1 MVFQSNI
8 RNFDE
13 VGNTQFKLFFK
24 KSRKI
29 LCHQD
34 CKTNFKEYLWTQ
46 HTLIMETL
54 FITDKLKDL
63 LPKIKAFVETEL
75 YPLETTENLA
85 HNFSYV
91 EPILQEKRALVK
103 KAGLWGL
110 HLPEEDGGLGLT
122 LCEFG
127 QISEVLASSPFGH
140 FVFNT
145 QAPDIGNTELMHKY
159 APKHLKDKYLKPLM
173 DGEIR
178 SCFSMT
184 EPEFAGSNPTRMGTT
199 AVKDGD
205 DYIINGHKWFT
216 SSADGA
222 AFAVVMAVT
231 NPDAAPHKRASQI
244 IVPLDTEG
252 YKFIR
257 NIPIMGHAGDSWAS
271 HAEVIYENV
280 RVPQANLIGVEGAG
294 FLLAQE
300 RLGPGRIHHCMRFI
314 GIAERSFDLMCRYAA
329 SREMAEGV
337 MLGEMQ
343 FIQGFIAESRAE
355 IDAARLL
362 VLRTAKNIDEQ
373 GAAAV
378 RDEISMIKFFT
389 ANMMLRVI
397 DRAIQTHGA
406 LGMTSDILLSYWYA
420 HERAARIYDGA
431 DEVHKTALAR
441 GILKGYGL
449 DTRKK

>member
-1 MVFQSNI
+1 MES
-8 RNFDE
+8 
-13 VGNTQFKLFFK
+13 LFVTE
-24 KSRKI
+24 RI
-29 LCHQD
+29 
-34 CKTNFKEYLWTQ
+34 KT
-46 HTLIMETL
+46 
-54 FITDKLKDL
+54 L
-63 LPKIKAFVETEL
+63 LPKIKTFIENEL
-75 YPLETTENLA
+75 YPLETPEYLA
-85 HNFSYV
+85 HDFSHA
-91 EPILQEKRALVK
+91 EPILQQKRQLVK

-110 HLPEEDGGLGLT
+110 HLPEEDGGLNLT

-127 QISEVLASSPFGH
+127 QVSEVLASSPYGH

-159 APKHLKDKYLKPLM
+159 APKHLKERYLKPLM
-173 DGEIR
+173 NGDIR

-184 EPEFAGSNPTRMGTT
+184 EPEFAGSNPTRLGTT
-199 AVKDGD
+199 AEKDGD
-205 DYIINGHKWFT
+205 DYVINGHKWFT
-216 SSADGA
+216 SSADGS

-231 NPDAAPHKRASQI
+231 NPEAAPHKRASQI
-244 IVPLDTEG
+244 LVPMDTPG
-252 YKFIR
+252 VKLVR

-271 HAEVIYENV
+271 HAEMLYENV
-280 RVPQANLIGVEGAG
+280 RVPQANLIGAEGAG

-329 SREMAEGV
+329 SREMEEGV
-337 MLGEMQ
+337 MLGEKQ

-362 VLRTAKNIDEQ
+362 VLRTAKHIDEQ

-406 LGMTSDILLSYWYA
+406 LGMTNDILLSYWYA

-449 DTRKK
+449 NTRKK

>member
-1 MVFQSNI
+1 MEPIFATE
-8 RNFDE
+8 RTRE
-13 VGNTQFKLFFK
+13 
-24 KSRKI
+24 
-29 LCHQD
+29 
-34 CKTNFKEYLWTQ
+34 
-46 HTLIMETL
+46 LI
-54 FITDKLKDL
+54 
-63 LPKIKAFVETEL
+63 PKIKVFIENEL
-75 YPLETTENLA
+75 YPLESPEYLA
-85 HNFSYV
+85 HDFSIV
-91 EPILQEKRALVK
+91 EPILQQKRQLVK

-110 HLPEEDGGLGLT
+110 HLPEEDGGLNLT

-127 QISEVLASSPFGH
+127 QLSEVLASSPFGH

-159 APKHLKDKYLKPLM
+159 APKHLKERYLKPLM

-184 EPEFAGSNPTRMGTT
+184 EPEFAGSNPTRMGTM
-199 AVKDGD
+199 AVKDGSE
-205 DYIINGHKWFT
+205 YVINGHKWFT

-231 NPDAAPHKRASQI
+231 NPEAAPHKRASQI
-244 IVPLDTEG
+244 LVPMETPGVKLV
-252 YKFIR
+252 R

-271 HAEVIYENV
+271 HAEMRYENV
-280 RVPQANLIGVEGAG
+280 RVPQANLIGMEGAG

-314 GIAERSFDLMCRYAA
+314 GIAERSFDLMCRYAV
-329 SREMAEGV
+329 SRELEEGKV
-337 MLGEMQ
+337 LGDTQ

-362 VLRTAKNIDEQ
+362 VLRTAHNIDQ
-373 GAAAV
+373 FGASSV

-406 LGMTSDILLSYWYA
+406 LGMTSDILLSYWYT

-431 DEVHKTALAR
+431 DEVHKSALAR
-441 GILKGYGL
+441 SILKSYGL
-449 DTRKK
+449 DVRRKG

>member
-1 MVFQSNI
+1 
-8 RNFDE
+8 
-13 VGNTQFKLFFK
+13 
-24 KSRKI
+24 
-29 LCHQD
+29 
-34 CKTNFKEYLWTQ
+34 
-46 HTLIMETL
+46 MENL
-54 FITDKLKDL
+54 FITEKLKSIA
-63 LPKIKAFVETEL
+63 PKIKEFVQNEL
-75 YPLETTENLA
+75 YPLETTDFLSND
-85 HNFSYV
+85 FSKV
-91 EPILQEKRALVK
+91 EPVLKTKRELVK
-103 KAGLWGL
+103 KSGLWGL
-110 HLPEEDGGLGLT
+110 HLPESEGGLGLS

-127 QISEVLASSPFGH
+127 QISEILAHSPFGH
-140 FVFNT
+140 YVFNT

-173 DGEIR
+173 DGTIR

-222 AFAVVMAVT
+222 AFAVVMAIT
-231 NPDAAPHKRASQI
+231 NPEAAPHKRASQI
-244 IVPLDTEG
+244 LVPLDTPG

-257 NIPIMGHAGDSWAS
+257 NIPVMGHAGDSWAS
-271 HAEVIYENV
+271 HAEVVYENV
-280 RVPQANLIGVEGAG
+280 RVPQSNLIGAEGSG

-329 SREMAEGV
+329 SREMAEGLF
-337 MLGEMQ
+337 LGEMQ

-373 GAAAV
+373 GAATV

-389 ANMMLRVI
+389 ANMMLKVI
-397 DRAIQTHGA
+397 DRAIQIHGA
-406 LGMTSDILLSYWYA
+406 LGMTSDILLSYWYS

-431 DEVHKTALAR
+431 DEVHKVALAR
-441 GILKGYGL
+441 SILKNYGL
-449 DTRKK
+449 DTKKK

>member
-1 MVFQSNI
+1 MES
-8 RNFDE
+8 
-13 VGNTQFKLFFK
+13 LFVTERIK
-24 KSRKI
+24 K
-29 LCHQD
+29 
-34 CKTNFKEYLWTQ
+34 
-46 HTLIMETL
+46 
-54 FITDKLKDL
+54 L
-63 LPKIKAFVETEL
+63 LPKIKTFIESEL
-75 YPLETTENLA
+75 YPLETPEYLS
-85 HNFSYV
+85 HDFSHV
-91 EPILQEKRALVK
+91 EPILQQKRQLVK
-103 KAGLWGL
+103 KTGLWGL
-110 HLPEEDGGLGLT
+110 HLPEEDGGLNLT

-159 APKHLKDKYLKPLM
+159 APAHLKEQYLKPLM

-184 EPEFAGSNPTRMGTT
+184 EPEFAGSNPTRMGTM

-205 DYIINGHKWFT
+205 DYVINGHKWFT

-244 IVPLDTEG
+244 IVPMDTPG
-252 YKFIR
+252 VKLVR

-271 HAEVIYENV
+271 HAEMLYENV
-280 RVPQANLIGVEGAG
+280 RVPQSNLIGPEGAG

-314 GIAERSFDLMCRYAA
+314 GIAERSFDLMCRYAV
-329 SREMAEGV
+329 SREMEEGV
-337 MLGEMQ
+337 MLGEKQ

-362 VLRTAKNIDEQ
+362 VLRTAKYIDEQ

-397 DRAIQTHGA
+397 DRAIQTHGG
-406 LGMTSDILLSYWYA
+406 LGMTSDVLLSYWYA

-441 GILKGYGL
+441 AILKGYGL

>member
-1 MVFQSNI
+1 MES
-8 RNFDE
+8 
-13 VGNTQFKLFFK
+13 LFVTERIK
-24 KSRKI
+24 K
-29 LCHQD
+29 
-34 CKTNFKEYLWTQ
+34 
-46 HTLIMETL
+46 
-54 FITDKLKDL
+54 L
-63 LPKIKAFVETEL
+63 LPKIKTFIESEL
-75 YPLETTENLA
+75 YPLETPEYLS
-85 HNFSYV
+85 HDFSHV
-91 EPILQEKRALVK
+91 EPILQQKRQLVK
-103 KAGLWGL
+103 KTGLWGL
-110 HLPEEDGGLGLT
+110 HLPEEDGGLNLT

-159 APKHLKDKYLKPLM
+159 APAHLKEQYLKPLM

-205 DYIINGHKWFT
+205 DYVINGHKWFT

-244 IVPLDTEG
+244 IVPMDTPG
-252 YKFIR
+252 VKLVR
-257 NIPIMGHAGDSWAS
+257 NIPIMGHSGDSWAS
-271 HAEVIYENV
+271 HAEMLYENV
-280 RVPQANLIGVEGAG
+280 RVPQSNLIGPEGAG

-314 GIAERSFDLMCRYAA
+314 GIAERSFDLMCRYAV
-329 SREMAEGV
+329 SREMEEGV
-337 MLGEMQ
+337 MLGEKQ

-362 VLRTAKNIDEQ
+362 VLRTAKHIDEQ

-397 DRAIQTHGA
+397 DRAIQTHGG
-406 LGMTSDILLSYWYA
+406 LGMTSDVLLSYWYA

-441 GILKGYGL
+441 AILKGYGL

>member
-1 MVFQSNI
+1 MES
-8 RNFDE
+8 
-13 VGNTQFKLFFK
+13 LFATE
-24 KSRKI
+24 R
-29 LCHQD
+29 LQ
-34 CKTNFKEYLWTQ
+34 T
-46 HTLIMETL
+46 
-54 FITDKLKDL
+54 L
-63 LPKIKAFVETEL
+63 LPKIQEFVQNEL
-75 YPLETTENLA
+75 YPLETTENLT
-85 HNFSYV
+85 HNFSYI
-91 EPILQEKRALVK
+91 EPTLQQKRQLVK
-103 KAGLWGL
+103 QAGLWGL
-110 HLPEEDGGLGLT
+110 HLPEEDGGLNLT

-159 APKHLKDKYLKPLM
+159 APEHLKAAYLKPLM
-173 DGEIR
+173 DGDIR

-184 EPEFAGSNPTRMGTT
+184 EPEFAGSNPVRMGTL
-199 AVKDGD
+199 AEKDGN

-222 AFAVVMAVT
+222 TFAVVMAIT
-231 NPDAAPHKRASQI
+231 NPEAAPHKRASQI
-244 IVPLDTEG
+244 LVPMDAPGVTLV
-252 YKFIR
+252 R
-257 NIPIMGHAGDSWAS
+257 NIPIMGHTGDSWAS
-271 HAEVIYENV
+271 HAEMRYENV
-280 RVPQANLIGVEGAG
+280 RVPQTNLIGAEGSG

-329 SREMAEGV
+329 SREMEEGTL
-337 MLGEMQ
+337 LGEKQ

-362 VLRTAKNIDEQ
+362 VLRTAKHIDEH

-406 LGMTSDILLSYWYA
+406 LGMTSDILLSYWYT

-431 DEVHKTALAR
+431 DEVHKSALAR
-441 GILKGYGL
+441 SILKGYGL
-449 DTRKK
+449 DVKKKK

>member
-1 MVFQSNI
+1 
-8 RNFDE
+8 
-13 VGNTQFKLFFK
+13 
-24 KSRKI
+24 
-29 LCHQD
+29 
-34 CKTNFKEYLWTQ
+34 
-46 HTLIMETL
+46 METL
-54 FITDKLKDL
+54 FITEKLKNL

-75 YPLETTENLA
+75 HPLETTENLS
-85 HNFSYV
+85 HNFSFV
-91 EPILQEKRALVK
+91 EPILQQKRALVK
-103 KAGLWGL
+103 KNGLWGL
-110 HLPEEDGGLGLT
+110 HLPIEDGGLGLT

-140 FVFNT
+140 YVFNT

-173 DGEIR
+173 EGEIR

-244 IVPLDTEG
+244 IVPLDIEG
-252 YKFIR
+252 FKFVR
-257 NIPIMGHAGDSWAS
+257 NIPIMGHTGDSWAS
-271 HAEVIYENV
+271 HAEVIYDNV
-280 RVPQANLIGVEGAG
+280 RVPQANLIGIEGAG

-373 GAAAV
+373 GAAIV

-431 DEVHKTALAR
+431 DEVHK
-441 GILKGYGL
+441 
-449 DTRKK
+449 DRKSVV

>member
-1 MVFQSNI
+1 
-8 RNFDE
+8 
-13 VGNTQFKLFFK
+13 
-24 KSRKI
+24 
-29 LCHQD
+29 
-34 CKTNFKEYLWTQ
+34 
-46 HTLIMETL
+46 MEPI
-54 FITDKLKDL
+54 FATDRTREL
-63 LPKIKAFVETEL
+63 LPKIKAFIENEL
-75 YPLETTENLA
+75 YPLETPEYLA
-85 HNFSYV
+85 HEFSQV
-91 EPILQEKRALVK
+91 EPILQQKRQLVK
-103 KAGLWGL
+103 EAGLWGL
-110 HLPEEDGGLGLT
+110 HLPEEDGGLNLT

-159 APKHLKDKYLKPLM
+159 APQHLKERYLKPLM
-173 DGEIR
+173 NGEIR

-205 DYIINGHKWFT
+205 DYVINGHKWFT

-231 NPDAAPHKRASQI
+231 NPEAAPHKRASQI
-244 IVPLDTEG
+244 LVPMETPGVKLV
-252 YKFIR
+252 R

-271 HAEVIYENV
+271 HAEMLYENV
-280 RVPQANLIGVEGAG
+280 RVPQANLIGAEGSG

-314 GIAERSFDLMCRYAA
+314 GIAERSFDLMCRYAV
-329 SREMAEGV
+329 SRELEEGKV
-337 MLGEMQ
+337 LGDTQ
-343 FIQGFIAESRAE
+343 FIQGFIAERRAE

-362 VLRTAKNIDEQ
+362 VLRTAHNIDQ
-373 GAAAV
+373 FGASSV

-397 DRAIQTHGA
+397 DRSIQTHGG

-431 DEVHKTALAR
+431 DEVHKSALAR
-441 GILKGYGL
+441 SILKGYGL
-449 DTRKK
+449 DVRRKK

>member
-1 MVFQSNI
+1 
-8 RNFDE
+8 
-13 VGNTQFKLFFK
+13 
-24 KSRKI
+24 
-29 LCHQD
+29 
-34 CKTNFKEYLWTQ
+34 
-46 HTLIMETL
+46 METL
-54 FITDKLKDL
+54 FITEKLKDL

-85 HNFSYV
+85 HNFSFV

-103 KAGLWGL
+103 NAGLWGL

-280 RVPQANLIGVEGAG
+280 RVPQANLIGMEGAG

-329 SREMAEGV
+329 SREM
-337 MLGEMQ
+337 LGEMQ

-355 IDAARLL
+355 IEAARLL

-373 GAAAV
+373 GAATV

-431 DEVHKTALAR
+431 DEVHKSALAR

-449 DTRKK
+449 DKRKK

>member
-1 MVFQSNI
+1 
-8 RNFDE
+8 
-13 VGNTQFKLFFK
+13 
-24 KSRKI
+24 
-29 LCHQD
+29 
-34 CKTNFKEYLWTQ
+34 
-46 HTLIMETL
+46 MEPIFATER
-54 FITDKLKDL
+54 IQKL
-63 LPKIKAFVETEL
+63 LPQIQSFIETEL
-75 YPLETTENLA
+75 YPLETPRFLA
-85 HNFSYV
+85 HNFSEV
-91 EPILQEKRALVK
+91 EPILQQKRQLVK

-110 HLPEEDGGLGLT
+110 HLPKEDGGLELT

-159 APKHLKDKYLKPLM
+159 APPHLKERYLKPLM
-173 DGEIR
+173 QGEIR

-199 AVKDGD
+199 AVKDGS
-205 DYIINGHKWFT
+205 DYVINGHKWFT

-244 IVPLDTEG
+244 LVPMDTPG
-252 YKFIR
+252 VTLVR

-271 HAEVIYENV
+271 HAEMLYENV
-280 RVPQANLIGVEGAG
+280 RVPQNNLIGTEGSG

-314 GIAERSFDLMCRYAA
+314 GIAERSFDLMCHYAA
-329 SREMAEGV
+329 KRELEEGK
-337 MLGEMQ
+337 MLGDTQ

-362 VLRTAKNIDEQ
+362 VLRTAHNIDLS
-373 GAAAV
+373 GAASV

-397 DRAIQTHGA
+397 DRAIQTHGG

-431 DEVHKTALAR
+431 DEVHKSALAR
-441 GILKGYGL
+441 SILKNYGL
-449 DTRKK
+449 DVRRKG

>member
-1 MVFQSNI
+1 
-8 RNFDE
+8 
-13 VGNTQFKLFFK
+13 
-24 KSRKI
+24 
-29 LCHQD
+29 
-34 CKTNFKEYLWTQ
+34 
-46 HTLIMETL
+46 METL
-54 FITDKLKDL
+54 FITEKLRNL
-63 LPKIKAFVETEL
+63 LPKIKEFVENEL
-75 YPLETTENLA
+75 YPLETTENLT
-85 HNFSYV
+85 HNFSHV
-91 EPILQEKRALVK
+91 EPILQQKRALVK

-205 DYIINGHKWFT
+205 DYVINGHKWFT

-244 IVPLDTEG
+244 LVPMDTEG
-252 YKFIR
+252 VKLVR

-271 HAEVIYENV
+271 HAEMLYENV
-280 RVPQANLIGVEGAG
+280 RVPQSNLIGGEDMG

-314 GIAERSFDLMCRYAA
+314 GIAERSFDLMCRYAV
-329 SREMAEGV
+329 SRELDEGKS
-337 MLGEMQ
+337 LGDMQ

-362 VLRTAKNIDEQ
+362 VLRTAQHIDEL

-397 DRAIQTHGA
+397 DRAIQTHGG
-406 LGMTSDILLSYWYA
+406 LGMTSDVLLSFWYS

-431 DEVHKTALAR
+431 DEVHKSALAR
-441 GILKGYGL
+441 SILKNYGL
-449 DTRKK
+449 DVRRK

>member
-1 MVFQSNI
+1 MES
-8 RNFDE
+8 
-13 VGNTQFKLFFK
+13 LFATE
-24 KSRKI
+24 RI
-29 LCHQD
+29 Q
-34 CKTNFKEYLWTQ
+34 
-46 HTLIMETL
+46 
-54 FITDKLKDL
+54 DL
-63 LPKIKAFVETEL
+63 LPRIQEFVQQEL
-75 YPLETTENLA
+75 YPLETTENLT
-85 HNFSYV
+85 HDFSHI
-91 EPILQEKRALVK
+91 EPTLHQKRQLVK

-110 HLPEEDGGLGLT
+110 HLPQADGGLNLT

-127 QISEVLASSPFGH
+127 QISEVLASSSYGH

-159 APKHLKDKYLKPLM
+159 APAHLKEQYLKPLM
-173 DGEIR
+173 NGDIR

-184 EPEFAGSNPTRMGTT
+184 EPEFAGSNPVRMGTT
-199 AVKDGD
+199 ASKDGD
-205 DYIINGHKWFT
+205 DYLINGHKWFT

-244 IVPLDTEG
+244 LVPMDTPG
-252 YKFIR
+252 VTLVR
-257 NIPIMGHAGDSWAS
+257 NIPIMGHTGDSWAS
-271 HAEVIYENV
+271 HAEMRYENV
-280 RVPQANLIGVEGAG
+280 RVPQANLIGPEGAG

-314 GIAERSFDLMCRYAA
+314 GIAERSFDLMCRYAV
-329 SREMAEGV
+329 SRQLDESRV
-337 MLGEMQ
+337 LGDMQ

-362 VLRTAKNIDEQ
+362 VLRTARHIDER
-373 GAAAV
+373 GAASV
-378 RDEISMIKFFT
+378 RDEISMIKFST

-406 LGMTSDILLSYWYA
+406 LGMTSDILLSFWYT

-431 DEVHKTALAR
+431 DEVHKSALAR
-441 GILKGYGL
+441 SILKGYGL
-449 DTRKK
+449 DVKKK

>member
-1 MVFQSNI
+1 MEPIFATE
-8 RNFDE
+8 R
-13 VGNTQFKLFFK
+13 
-24 KSRKI
+24 
-29 LCHQD
+29 
-34 CKTNFKEYLWTQ
+34 
-46 HTLIMETL
+46 TL
-54 FITDKLKDL
+54 KL
-63 LPKIKAFVETEL
+63 LPQIKAFIENEL
-75 YPLETTENLA
+75 YPLETPHFLT
-85 HNFSYV
+85 HNFSEV
-91 EPILQEKRALVK
+91 EPILQQKRQLVK

-110 HLPEEDGGLGLT
+110 HLPKEDGGLELT

-145 QAPDIGNTELMHKY
+145 QAPDIGNTELMYKY
-159 APKHLKDKYLKPLM
+159 APQHLKERYLKPLM
-173 DGEIR
+173 QGEIR

-199 AVKDGD
+199 AVKDGS
-205 DYIINGHKWFT
+205 DYVINGHKWFT

-244 IVPLDTEG
+244 LVPMDTPG
-252 YKFIR
+252 VTLVR

-271 HAEVIYENV
+271 HAEMLYENV
-280 RVPQANLIGVEGAG
+280 RVPLNNLIGTEGSG

-329 SREMAEGV
+329 KRELEEGK
-337 MLGEMQ
+337 MLGDTQ

-362 VLRTAKNIDEQ
+362 VLRTAHNIDLS
-373 GAAAV
+373 GAASV

-397 DRAIQTHGA
+397 DRAIQTHGG
-406 LGMTSDILLSYWYA
+406 LGMTSDILLSYWYT

-431 DEVHKTALAR
+431 DEVHKSALAR
-441 GILKGYGL
+441 SILKNYGL
-449 DTRKK
+449 DVRRKA